1 MLIIGDLWL
10 SMNPKHGVL
19 SSRQAQIRNPQ
30 CFQGASRKQYRMT
43 EIQMTKTKEHRK
55 GVK

>member
-1 MLIIGDLWL
+1 
-10 SMNPKHGVL
+10 MNPKHGVL